1 MRRLLTLLLISS
13 GTQLFS
19 MSVTFHYGVF
29 ITPEKNTYVETYLMF
44 NGADLTY
51 SPDQDSLF
59 QAQVEVTLMFIS
71 KEEIRDFSKTII
83 KSQKTADP
91 VNSINDFIDQQ
102 RFALAPGNYELKIL
116 LKDINNPT
124 DSVTSIQ
131 SVSIKLDP
139 KAIAFSDILLV
150 GSTAPAIDGS
160 VFERAGQNLYPKIT
174 PFYANDLTEIQFYT
188 ELYNANVKLGTDT
201 PFLVTIE
208 IVNPNTDEVV
218 GQFRSIQRKK
228 AASVHPILQRI
239 NIKDLQT
246 GSYVLV
252 LKAVDRN
259 NEVLSTRSLP
269 FKRFSQSEEN
279 LSLRLDPSET
289 FVGQIPEDSLRLM
302 CNCLIYKGTDAEV
315 NYISS
320 NYRKAEYAELQRFFY
335 AFWQDRN
342 AIDPESAW
350 RTYYEDI
357 AYVEGQYGNNTQ
369 HGCGSD
375 RGRIYL
381 KFGKPNSMSIVRSES
396 RSYPYEIWHYYRIP
410 EKSNAKF
417 FFLDTK
423 RTSEYILAHSNVLGE
438 PYDQLWYTRLV
449 RETMGGSQS
458 SQERSSEV
466 VGSEGDP
473 YSHGSR
479 ALDYWNNPR

>member
-1 MRRLLTLLLISS
+1 MRRILTLFLIAFS
-13 GTQLFS
+13 TQLFS

-29 ITPEKNTYVETYLMF
+29 MTPEKSTYVETYLMF
-44 NGADLTY
+44 NGADLKY
-51 SPDQDSLF
+51 NQDEDSLF
-59 QAQVEVTLMFIS
+59 QAQVEVTLMFIQNN
-71 KEEIRDFSKTII
+71 EILDYSKTIV
-83 KSQKTADP
+83 KSQKTTDA
-91 VNSINDFIDQQ
+91 VNSISDFIDQQ
-102 RFALAPGNYELKIL
+102 RFEVSPGNYELKIV
-116 LKDINNPT
+116 LKDVHNPT
-124 DSVTSIQ
+124 DSVSSIQ
-131 SVSIKLDP
+131 DVDVRMDP
-139 KAIAFSDILLV
+139 NSLAFSDIMLV
-150 GSTAPAIDGS
+150 GSTSPAINGS
-160 VFERAGQNLYPKIT
+160 VFERGGLNLYPKIS
-174 PFYANDLTEIQFYT
+174 PFYSNDLTELQFYS
-188 ELYNANVKLGTDT
+188 ELYNANEKLGNST
-201 PFLVTIE
+201 PFLVSIE
-208 IVNPNTDEVV
+208 IVSPNTDEVV
-218 GQFRSIQRKK
+218 GQFRSIQRKN
-228 AASVHPILQRI
+228 AAAVHPILQRI
-239 NIKDLQT
+239 NITDLPT
-246 GSYVLV
+246 GSYVLM

-269 FKRFSQSEEN
+269 FKRFNQSDEN

-315 NYISS
+315 NYISN
-320 NYRKAEYAELQRFFY
+320 NYRKAEYSELQRFFY

-342 AIDPESAW
+342 AMDPESEW
-350 RTYYEDI
+350 RTYYQDI
-357 AYVEGQYGNNTQ
+357 AYAEDRYGNNTQ
-369 HGCGSD
+369 HGCGTD

-396 RSYPYEIWHYYRIP
+396 RAYPYEIWHYYKIP

-423 RTSEYILAHSNVLGE
+423 RTDEYILAHSNVLGE

-458 SQERSSEV
+458 SQERSQEV
-466 VGSEGDP
+466 LGSEGDP